1 MKKKATNYMLALLP
15 FLIIVIMYELLPL
28 LTVIVNSFKPERG
41 SGITLENYIKIFT
54 TPLYTSSIINS
65 LKISLI
71 SAFIG
76 IALAFIGANA
86 YDNAG
91 NGFRKFYSLVLNMTS
106 NFSGIPLAFAFML
119 IMGNAGF
126 LILLGKQLGI
136 SWLANFDLY
145 TGNGLLLIYIYFQI
159 PLSTLLLIPAF
170 SSIKKEW
177 KEAAVLLSAGPVK
190 FWTKIGI
197 PVILPSLLGTLSV
210 LFSNALAAYATAY
223 ALLSTNYSLLPIQ
236 ITSKFKGDV
245 QIKKELGGALSVVM
259 IVLMLIATLI
269 NNYFTK
275 KATSKGGK

>member
-1 MKKKATNYMLALLP
+1 MKRKTKNYMLALLP
-15 FLIIVIMYELLPL
+15 FFIIVIMYELLPL

-41 SGITLENYIKIFT
+41 SGVTLENYIRIFT
-54 TPLYTSSIINS
+54 TPLYLSSIENS

-71 SAFIG
+71 SALIG
-76 IALAFIGANA
+76 IVLAFIGANA

-91 NGFRKFYSLVLNMTS
+91 SGFRKFYSLVLNMTS

-119 IMGNAGF
+119 MMGNTGF

-136 SWLANFDLY
+136 SWLAGFDLY

-170 SSIKKEW
+170 SSIRKEW

-190 FWTKIGI
+190 FWTRIGI
-197 PVILPSLLGTLSV
+197 PVILPGILGTLSV

-259 IVLMLIATLI
+259 IALMLIATLI
-269 NNYFTK
+269 NNYFTRR
-275 KATSKGGK
+275 AAAKGGK